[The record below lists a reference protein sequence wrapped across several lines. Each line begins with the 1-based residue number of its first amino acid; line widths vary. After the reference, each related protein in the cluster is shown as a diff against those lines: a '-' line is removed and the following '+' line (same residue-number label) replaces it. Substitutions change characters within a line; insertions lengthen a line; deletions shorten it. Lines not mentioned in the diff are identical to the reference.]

1 MLNDVDYLLIAK
13 PVTFNLLGI
22 RHDCA
27 MLYKRYRLLVVLSE
41 GRHLCCCLRQ
51 GEVYLKFVRSGNKA
65 AWLLTSTC
73 PSTFLKGIGTLVL
86 VTVKSFNLNVD
97 ELPTVKVVV
106 LAASNRRFVVT
117 VRSCKVG
124 K

>member
-1 MLNDVDYLLIAK
+1 MLNDVDYLLMAK

-27 MLYKRYRLLVVLSE
+27 TLHKCYRLLVVLSE

-73 PSTFLKGIGTLVL
+73 LVHELGTLVL
-86 VTVKSFNLNVD
+86 VTVKSFNPNVD
-97 ELPTVKVVV
+97 ELPTVKAALV
-106 LAASNRRFVVT
+106 AASNRRFAVT
-117 VRSCKVG
+117 VQVL
-124 K
+124 